1 MSLNGPTPKNRP
13 CGPCSTKELS
23 EAVRGFVP
31 VGLASLS
38 DRLGNIVVQLPVTV
52 LVAKFGGLRESGDL
66 RLTVAWHPKATARP
80 LRASCTMNYDDA
92 IPAFSSLSVAETETL
107 LPMNDGPGLHRAM
120 LWDDEHRVL
129 RQLRGQA
136 TGEARRA

>member
-1 MSLNGPTPKNRP
+1 
-13 CGPCSTKELS
+13 
-23 EAVRGFVP
+23 
-31 VGLASLS
+31 
-38 DRLGNIVVQLPVTV
+38 
-52 LVAKFGGLRESGDL
+52 
-66 RLTVAWHPKATARP
+66 
-80 LRASCTMNYDDA
+80 MNYDDA

-107 LPMNDGPGLHRAM
+107 LPMNDGPGLHRAT